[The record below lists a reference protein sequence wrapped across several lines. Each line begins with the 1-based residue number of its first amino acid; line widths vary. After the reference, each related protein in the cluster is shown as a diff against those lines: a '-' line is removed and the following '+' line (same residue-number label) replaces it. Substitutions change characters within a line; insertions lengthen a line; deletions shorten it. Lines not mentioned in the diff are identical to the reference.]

1 SDACKEVALGVSSK
15 LIWTYILNAP
25 LIHVALR
32 YQASS
37 HQLPKP
43 SGGIAV
49 EVVVVDGG
57 HLRLLLHHPNRRRLG
72 LRSTVAQLNLAGNAT
87 HHDDTVQHVITS
99 SLYPASRM
107 GTLKPHHARHITGM
121 TVPHASQRTPKPV
134 LPVFLS
140 AICPL
145 RHGAPQEQPLP
156 TSSSMMRASR
166 PAHDEA
172 VSLPVSRYTVFAT
185 RSACSPITIAS
196 RISPAPHG
204 HAHDAA
210 PARWGG
216 TTQPITTA
224 APSAQAAPRWP
235 AA

>member
-1 SDACKEVALGVSSK
+1 
-15 LIWTYILNAP
+15 
-25 LIHVALR
+25 
-32 YQASS
+32 
-37 HQLPKP
+37 
-43 SGGIAV
+43 
-49 EVVVVDGG
+49 
-57 HLRLLLHHPNRRRLG
+57 
-72 LRSTVAQLNLAGNAT
+72 
-87 HHDDTVQHVITS
+87 
-99 SLYPASRM
+99 M

-121 TVPHASQRTPKPV
+121 TVPHVSQCTPKPV

-140 AICPL
+140 VICTL

-172 VSLPVSRYTVFAT
+172 VSLPVSRYTVFAI

-210 PARWGG
+210 PSSSPNNMCCLGM
-216 TTQPITTA
+216 P
-224 APSAQAAPRWP
+224 
-235 AA
+235 